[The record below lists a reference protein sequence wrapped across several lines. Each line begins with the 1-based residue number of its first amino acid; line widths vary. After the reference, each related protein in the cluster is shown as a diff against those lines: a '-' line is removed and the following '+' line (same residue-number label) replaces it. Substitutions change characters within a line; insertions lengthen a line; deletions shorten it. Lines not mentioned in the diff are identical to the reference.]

1 MKALEKYSDKYSD
14 KRAMSKEDDHIR
26 LTRKLQG
33 RSLKKKLSLREEQEE
48 KDVMGYKREENSTK
62 GS

>member
-14 KRAMSKEDDHIR
+14 KRAMSKEDDHIS

-48 KDVMGYKREENSTK
+48 KDVMSYKREEKSTK